1 MNFKILSLNVR
12 GIRDDHKRKSVFAWI
27 EKQKADIIFLQETY
41 STPEIITNWKFNWR
55 GEMIYSH
62 GSNHSR
68 GVLVLIHQ
76 QFQFELKNSI
86 IDDKGRFILLE
97 VLVQES
103 PFLLLNLYAPTKL
116 SDQSVFFHEI
126 LSVLQTANFNSE
138 CRIIMGG
145 DFNVHLDAVLDNSG
159 GKSEIKPTVKNIKD
173 IMLTNKIIDVW
184 RLRNPQTKLFTWRQK
199 NPLIQRRI
207 DYCLISD
214 DLQDDIEQTDITPS
228 IKSDHSATTLCFN
241 SLKDQPFGPSYWK
254 FNASLLQ
261 DENYIQLINT
271 EYPKWLTEFSDVLDK
286 QVLWDLVKYR
296 IRQTTIKYSKQ
307 IAKNRKSQLHTCEQ
321 NLKQCEENCSLDPSE
336 ETLQRWTLP
345 KMSIMI
351 FMNISS
357 KAKLLDRE
365 SIGMKRAKRIRS
377 IS

>member
-12 GIRDDHKRKSVFAWI
+12 GIREDHKRKSIFAWI

-76 QFQFELKNSI
+76 QLQFELKNSI

-103 PFLLLNLYAPTKL
+103 PFVLLNLYAPTKL
-116 SDQSVFFHEI
+116 GDQSVFFHEI

-138 CRIIMGG
+138 CRITMGG

-173 IMLTNKIIDVW
+173 IMLANNLIDVW

-199 NPLIQRRI
+199 N
-207 DYCLISD
+207 S
-214 DLQDDIEQTDITPS
+214 
-228 IKSDHSATTLCFN
+228 FN
-241 SLKDQPFGPSYWK
+241 SMS
-254 FNASLLQ
+254 NRLLAHQ
-261 DENYIQLINT
+261 
-271 EYPKWLTEFSDVLDK
+271 
-286 QVLWDLVKYR
+286 
-296 IRQTTIKYSKQ
+296 
-307 IAKNRKSQLHTCEQ
+307 
-321 NLKQCEENCSLDPSE
+321 
-336 ETLQRWTLP
+336 
-345 KMSIMI
+345 
-351 FMNISS
+351 
-357 KAKLLDRE
+357 
-365 SIGMKRAKRIRS
+365 
-377 IS
+377 

>member
-12 GIRDDHKRKSVFAWI
+12 DIRDDQKRKSVFAWI
-27 EKQKADIIFLQETY
+27 EKQKADIIFLQDTY

-76 QFQFELKNSI
+76 QLQFELKNSI

-103 PFLLLNLYAPTKL
+103 PFVLLNLYAPTKL
-116 SDQSVFFHEI
+116 GDQSVFFHEI

-159 GKSEIKPTVKNIKD
+159 GKSEIKPTVKNITD
-173 IMLTNKIIDVW
+173 IMLANNLIDVW

-199 NPLIQRRI
+199 HPLIQRRI
-207 DYCLISD
+207 DY
-214 DLQDDIEQTDITPS
+214 
-228 IKSDHSATTLCFN
+228 
-241 SLKDQPFGPSYWK
+241 
-254 FNASLLQ
+254 
-261 DENYIQLINT
+261 
-271 EYPKWLTEFSDVLDK
+271 
-286 QVLWDLVKYR
+286 
-296 IRQTTIKYSKQ
+296 
-307 IAKNRKSQLHTCEQ
+307 
-321 NLKQCEENCSLDPSE
+321 
-336 ETLQRWTLP
+336 
-345 KMSIMI
+345 
-351 FMNISS
+351 
-357 KAKLLDRE
+357 
-365 SIGMKRAKRIRS
+365 
-377 IS
+377 